1 MNRYTKIFSRLLP
14 ALMLV
19 MTACTDDIE
28 LPATVD
34 GPEGEDTTISLTIQA
49 PEMSRL
55 ESRADMADKDAYNVQ
70 SLWVGIYNYAT
81 RRSTLSDDG
90 GNNGLL
96 LQNGEHGFTSG
107 DKNHTRYPLT
117 DINTKSGRS
126 YIVAVANPDLNYG
139 YTMDANG
146 KLGTTKSKLSD
157 LLAQAD
163 TWDKFLSIVIERE
176 LFQNAAVLGVPNS
189 TPLPMSGIY
198 IDDENLTHPEDW
210 TKVEPYQI
218 PLSKNGLNLKGSIH
232 LRRPFTQVKFNVSV
246 EPNDQNE
253 DIVSFDVESYRVY
266 NVPTY
271 GWLYE
276 RSQGDNLTNR
286 IDYANAGDAMQ
297 PVVADNKN
305 YVPSL
310 SFVAPQP
317 DAQGVCSFDFWLM
330 ENKRTGRAGFCT
342 DYQKREIEWKNGETG
357 ANTGV
362 YQSLCPTETP
372 TLNNLATYVEIRGT
386 LTYRKNG
393 DGHVTDNPTED
404 DINIPG
410 NVIDRTAEVTYTVH
424 LGYAVGNNEG
434 EKARDFNNYRNSIY
448 TYNVKVKS
456 ANSIIVEAFREGDE
470 PQPGAEGVVTDVT
483 DNLFECDA
491 HSEVFNIYLTTEEI
505 ANFSF
510 TMRSYYNN
518 QEHEIYMRKK
528 DENGNQENNIPTHG
542 DDEFKFYDWIELVP
556 TGLQEDT
563 ETNRDKLKEFP
574 DLTKNANWQ
583 TDDAKDR
590 GFYYLGE
597 LSRSG
602 LTGQYFTVY
611 VNEHAY
617 VPRYGDANWGNE
629 EKNNWH
635 AYVNTTRPRQAWLN
649 VGQQASPDGNSSY
662 YQAKY
667 SISQKPIQTYYDL
680 DNNIVET
687 ALGLEHTN
695 ESFGMNIRWTIP
707 VQTENPNGENYPS
720 PNNGRYNVWV
730 LGLGCETENPT
741 LKNWNYAVSLN
752 SPQTINEISNSTQIS
767 QYTANIVNTAKKTW
781 KVPMQNTISSGLNG
795 TQGLYNGTASPYD
808 PQVSGSNIQYIE
820 ALRACMNRNRDENGN
835 GVIDPE
841 ELKWYLP
848 ASGKYA
854 RMILGRRTLQ
864 NPLMNYTQT
873 QLPYACSSGANTLYH
888 FIASDNKIVW
898 TEEGMSSSYFHGD
911 YESHINHYAPWQVRC
926 IRNLGTDLRN
936 IKDTEKVTPAYDD
949 KDKDETTG
957 GGVVKINSYY
967 GGALRTPTT
976 THLPMHKSNSINN
989 ALGQYGF
996 EIAAAGNGTNSDY
1009 KEQAIY
1015 EYKNGGYT
1023 SIYSNYNDYS
1033 DAVNNPTTA
1042 GNPCAEL
1049 NNNGKRKGWRVPNQS
1064 EMIIILRMG
1073 LLKSSSAFMTCT
1085 QEYYSTVSP
1094 YKGSDDPGPD
1104 YRILTNRDRSI
1115 AMAQSMKYIYF
1126 VRCVRDL
1133 TSEEA
1138 KLTYEQILAR

>member
-14 ALMLV
+14 ALMLL

-34 GPEGEDTTISLTIQA
+34 GPEGEDTTINLTIQA

-55 ESRADMADKDAYNVQ
+55 ESRADMTTSEANSVK
-70 SLWVGIYNYAT
+70 SLWVGIYSYTT
-81 RRSTLSDDG
+81 RRSTLSD
-90 GNNGLL
+90 GNKSGLL
-96 LQNGEHGFTSG
+96 LQDGQHGFTSG
-107 DKNHTRYPLT
+107 DKSHTRYPLT
-117 DINTKSGRS
+117 GINTKSGRS

-139 YTMDANG
+139 YTMDADG
-146 KLGTTKSKLSD
+146 KLSATKSKLSD
-157 LLAQAD
+157 LLAKAD

-198 IDDENLTHPEDW
+198 IDNENLTHPDDW

-246 EPNDQNE
+246 EPNAQNE
-253 DIVSFDVESYRVY
+253 NIVSFDVESYRVY

-276 RSQGDNLTNR
+276 RSQGDTGNR
-286 IDYANAGDAMQ
+286 VNYTNAGDAIQ
-297 PVVADNKN
+297 PVVADNN

-330 ENKRTGRAGFCT
+330 ENKRTGRADFCT

-362 YQSLCPTETP
+362 YQSLCPTADP

-393 DGHVTDNPTED
+393 GYVTDNPTED

-483 DNLFECDA
+483 NNLFECDA
-491 HSEVFNIYLTTEEI
+491 HPEVFNIYLTTEEI

-528 DENGNQENNIPTHG
+528 DENGNQENNIPARG
-542 DDEFKFYDWIELVP
+542 DSEFKFYDWIELVP

-563 ETNRDKLKEFP
+563 ETNRNKLKEFP

-617 VPRYGDANWGNE
+617 VPRYGDDNWGNE
-629 EKNNWH
+629 KGNNWH
-635 AYVNTTRPRQAWLN
+635 AYVNTVKPRQAWLN

-667 SISQKPIQTYYDL
+667 SISQQPIQTYYDL
-680 DNNIVET
+680 DNNTVAT
-687 ALGLEHTN
+687 ALGLEHVN
-695 ESFGMNIRWTIP
+695 ESFGMNIRWTKQIA
-707 VQTENPNGENYPS
+707 GLS
-720 PNNGRYNVWV
+720 ADNGRYNVW
-730 LGLGCETENPT
+730 LGLGNSDAV
-741 LKNWNYAVSLN
+741 LWNSVVNLN
-752 SPQTINEISNSTQIS
+752 KLQEVNEITNSKANNQM
-767 QYTANIVNTAKKTW
+767 QYAQNYFNTAEKTW
-781 KVPMQNTISSGLNG
+781 NVPMQNLITSGLNG
-795 TQGLYNGTASPYD
+795 TQGLYNGIASDND
-808 PQVSGSNIQYIE
+808 PQVSGDNIQYIE
-820 ALRACMNRNRDENGN
+820 ALQACMNRNRDENGN
-835 GVIDPE
+835 GVIDKE

-854 RMILGRRTLQ
+854 RMILGRRTLST
-864 NPLMNYTQT
+864 PLMNYLQP
-873 QLPYACSSGANTLYH
+873 QLTFSCALGQNTIYH
-888 FIASDNKIVW
+888 FMASDNKIVW
-898 TEEGMSSSYFHGD
+898 ADEGMSSSYFYGGTD
-911 YESHINHYAPWQVRC
+911 SYSYAPWQVRC
-926 IRNLGTDLRN
+926 IRNLGTDLTTVS
-936 IKDTEKVTPAYDD
+936 DGEKVTPAYND
-949 KDKDETTG
+949 KDRNETTG
-957 GGVVKINSYY
+957 GGVVKVTTYY

-996 EIAAAGNGTNSDY
+996 EIAVAGNDTKNDY
-1009 KEQAIY
+1009 TEQRIT
-1015 EYKNGGYT
+1015 YT
-1023 SIYSNYNDYS
+1023 TYDTYSN
-1033 DAVNNPTTA
+1033 AVNNPTTA

-1064 EMIIILRMG
+1064 EIVIMLRMG
-1073 LLKSSSAFMTCT
+1073 LIKNAYSFMTCT
-1085 QEYYSTVSP
+1085 QEYYSNSTP
-1094 YKGSDDPGPD
+1094 AIGSDTPGSN
-1104 YRILTNRDRSI
+1104 YRILTITDGNDPGKRTATARE
-1115 AMAQSMKYIYF
+1115 MQYIYF